1 MHCWRKW
8 TKMKW
13 NIQKILKKASAEG
26 RVEAK
31 LGFPKKKKSTK
42 YQAPVNSNVINIG
55 CDHGLDNT
63 TRKKIC
69 EAASLCLNDLICKY

>member
-1 MHCWRKW
+1 MEYTEDVKESVSGRKSRSK
-8 TKMKW
+8 TR
-13 NIQKILKKASAEG
+13 IS
-26 RVEAK
+26 
-31 LGFPKKKKSTK
+31 KKKSTK
-42 YQAPVNSNVINIG
+42 YQAPANSNVINIG